1 MRKMEFKPLNK
12 SAQEELLSIAR
23 SSITSYVLDGK
34 IPLFEAK
41 VPALT
46 EKRGVFVTITERGV
60 LRGCI
65 GQHES
70 DTPLYQLTA
79 QMAVAAACND
89 PRFPPVTTEE
99 ELGEIKIKISVYLM
113 PPTKITDIS
122 ELEIGRDGIIIKKGG
137 ASATY
142 LPEVALEQGW
152 DREET
157 LSNLCLKAGL
167 PPDAWQ
173 EGVELSIYRTQ
184 MLEEK

>member
-1 MRKMEFKPLNK
+1 MEFKPLNK

-23 SSITSYVLDGK
+23 FSITSYVLDGK

-41 VPALT
+41 EPALS
-46 EKRGVFVTITERGV
+46 ERRGVFVTIISRGN

-70 DTPLYQLTA
+70 DIPLCQLTA
-79 QMAVAAACND
+79 QMAVAAACDD
-89 PRFPPVTTEE
+89 PRFPPVMKE

-113 PPTKITDIS
+113 PPTKIKNIN
-122 ELEIGRDGIIIKKGG
+122 EFEIGRDGVIIKKDDY
-137 ASATY
+137 SATY

-152 DREET
+152 GRQEM

-167 PPDAWQ
+167 APDAWQ
-173 EGVELSIYRTQ
+173 EEIELFIYRTQ
-184 MLEEK
+184 MLEEQF

>member
-1 MRKMEFKPLNK
+1 MEFKPLNK

-23 SSITSYVLDGK
+23 FSITSYVLNRK

-41 VPALT
+41 EPALT
-46 EKRGVFVTITERGV
+46 EKRGVFVTITKRGN

-70 DTPLYQLTA
+70 GIPLCQLTA
-79 QMAVAAACND
+79 QMAVAAACED
-89 PRFPPVTTEE
+89 PRFPPVTKE

-113 PPTKITDIS
+113 PPTKIESVS
-122 ELEIGRDGIIIKKGG
+122 ELEIGRDGVIIRKGDY
-137 ASATY
+137 SATY

-152 DREET
+152 GRQEM

-167 PPDAWQ
+167 APDAWQ
-173 EGVELSIYRTQ
+173 EGIELFIYRTQ
-184 MLEEK
+184 ILEEQS

>member
-1 MRKMEFKPLNK
+1 MEFKPLNK
-12 SAQEELLSIAR
+12 LAQKELLSIAR

-41 VPALT
+41 APALT
-46 EKRGVFVTITERGV
+46 EKRGIFVTITKRGN

-70 DTPLYQLTA
+70 DIPLYQLTA
-79 QMAVAAACND
+79 KMAVAAACKD
-89 PRFPPVTTEE
+89 PRFSPVTAA
-99 ELGEIKIKISVYLM
+99 ELREIKIKISVYLM

-122 ELEIGRDGIIIKKGG
+122 EFEIGRDGIIIEKGNY
-137 ASATY
+137 SATY
-142 LPEVALEQGW
+142 LPEVAREQGW
-152 DREET
+152 DTKET

-173 EGVELSIYRTQ
+173 EGIELFIYRTQ
-184 MLEEK
+184 VFEE